1 VAGRKSGL
9 GAFPEEKTMEAQR
22 KLEILQ
28 AMVAME
34 IYKKGI
40 SLDAQVRRTG
50 ANEVAQLNKTIG
62 TSRPIELEEFLEIVI
77 EIQKALMISR
87 AQILD
92 ELLADLRAKRQ

>member
-1 VAGRKSGL
+1 
-9 GAFPEEKTMEAQR
+9 MEAQR